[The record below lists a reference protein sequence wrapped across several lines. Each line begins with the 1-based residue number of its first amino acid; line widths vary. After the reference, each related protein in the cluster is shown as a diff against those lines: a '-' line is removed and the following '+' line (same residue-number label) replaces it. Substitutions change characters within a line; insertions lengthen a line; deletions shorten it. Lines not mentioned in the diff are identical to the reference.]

1 LIVIPSLE
9 LLSKMFLTAL
19 KSLIPNRSMSTRILS
34 GPFRGAAICMNPRDN
49 FRKILGLYEHE
60 LNDWLSRVLQRVDI
74 VLDVGAN
81 DGYFTFGCAATF
93 RRLQRAANVVAFEP
107 QADHCRQLEASLRV
121 QTDNSVNITIEQIF
135 VGKAVASGTTTLDAA
150 AERNFHGQ
158 IPCCPRRALIKIDV
172 EGAELDVIEGASGW
186 LRPKHYFLIE
196 VHRESYLTTLKRR
209 FSDVGIVLEQRNQQ
223 PLPFLGRERR
233 AKANWWLISRLD

>member
-1 LIVIPSLE
+1 
-9 LLSKMFLTAL
+9 MFLTAL
-19 KSLIPNRSMSTRILS
+19 KRLIPNRSMSTRILS

-49 FRKILGLYEHE
+49 LRKIFGLYEHE

-81 DGYFTFGCAATF
+81 DGYFTFGCAAVF
-93 RRLQRAANVVAFEP
+93 RRLGRVANIVAFEP
-107 QADHCRQLEASLRV
+107 QPDHCKQLQASLGDQPKHCV
-121 QTDNSVNITIEQIF
+121 KIAIEQTL
-135 VGKAVASGTTTLDAA
+135 VGRTIGPGVTTLDAVTL
-150 AERNFHGQ
+150 RNFGSQ
-158 IPCCPRRALIKIDV
+158 APDDFPRKALIKIDV

-196 VHRESYLTTLKRR
+196 VHRETYLTTLKRR
-209 FSDVGIVLEQRNQQ
+209 FADAGIALEQRNQQ

-233 AKANWWLISRLD
+233 MEANWWLVSRLD